1 MLEKVEGSKQNLIF
15 INVLIL
21 ELPLPSSWNYL
32 YTSSI
37 VQNYVEW
44 VRLNDDLFTKLN
56 EGIMRPNDDL
66 TILRSAYRK
75 HKMRVTDSCCAGK
88 RILSDVCL
96 VGKIIQSGKTSK
108 DWSILQGYLTI
119 SFTR

>member
-1 MLEKVEGSKQNLIF
+1 
-15 INVLIL
+15 
-21 ELPLPSSWNYL
+21 
-32 YTSSI
+32 
-37 VQNYVEW
+37 
-44 VRLNDDLFTKLN
+44 
-56 EGIMRPNDDL
+56 MRPNDDL

-75 HKMRVTDSCCAGK
+75 HKMRVTDTCCAGK